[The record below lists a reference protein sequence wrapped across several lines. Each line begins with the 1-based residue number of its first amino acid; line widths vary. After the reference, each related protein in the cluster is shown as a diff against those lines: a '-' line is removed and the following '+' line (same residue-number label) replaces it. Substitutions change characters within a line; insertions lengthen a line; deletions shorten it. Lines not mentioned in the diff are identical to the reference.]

1 METVRFVYRQ
11 EGTWWLGYLEEF
23 PEYWTQGESREELEE
38 QLRDLHH
45 ELTSGQI
52 PNVRRV
58 GDLRIA

>member
-1 METVRFVYRQ
+1 METVRFVYWQ

>member
-1 METVRFVYRQ
+1 METVRFVYWQ

-52 PNVRRV
+52 PNVPRI